1 MIGKI
6 IYSFIVFVIA
16 VCIGLWLKAEPGY
29 VLISYGHWTV
39 ESTLW
44 FVVIALAIFF
54 VIVHY
59 LMKIICG
66 IWAMPSQLR
75 RWQNDRK

>member
-29 VLISYGHWTV
+29 VLIAYGHWTV

-44 FVVIALAIFF
+44 FVVVALAIFCYSALSDEDYWWDMGSAQS
-54 VIVHY
+54 IASLAKTAY
-59 LMKIICG
+59 E
-66 IWAMPSQLR
+66 
-75 RWQNDRK
+75 